1 MTGTNHGMTGAVIA
15 LTVKQPLLA
24 IPLSFFSHF
33 VCDMIPHFGVKDKP
47 GEPDDE
53 LFKTKFNI
61 ILICDFLIA
70 VSLMVLFGYWFP
82 EQKWTIW
89 ACMVAAA
96 IPDALNAYSRLY
108 LERVKK
114 VKYNPKEHFTARI
127 QWSQTYKG
135 AYVEIVWFISMW
147 ALILTYR

>member
-15 LTVKQPLLA
+15 LVVKEPIIA

-33 VCDMIPHFGVKDKP
+33 VCDMIPHFGLKDKP

-53 LFKTKFNI
+53 LFKTKFNTV
-61 ILICDFLIA
+61 LVLDFIVA
-70 VSLMVLFGYWFP
+70 VFLMVLLGRWFP
-82 EQKWTIW
+82 DQKWTIW

-96 IPDALNAYSRLY
+96 IPDALNVYTRIY

-114 VKYNPKEHFTARI
+114 IPYKREEHLLSRI
-127 QWSQTYKG
+127 QISETRMG
-135 AYVEIVWFISMW
+135 AFVELAWFLAMGAI
-147 ALILTYR
+147 ILSFK